1 MVYFSTYFTHTQT
14 CDNVRVHRATQWTAS
29 VQTLRMLVVMALKSV
44 DVFVFLE
51 EVMLPPRTV
60 SDPLGY
66 L

>member
-1 MVYFSTYFTHTQT
+1 MVYFSTYFTHAQT
-14 CDNVRVHRATQWTAS
+14 CDNVRVHGATQWTAS